1 MCPAIIAKNP
11 LVNPSGTNNVPVKIS
26 AMDTDAPNH
35 NNPLLNVDVL

>member
-11 LVNPSGTNNVPVKIS
+11 FAKPSGTNNVPVKIS
-26 AMDTDAPNH
+26 AIDTAAPNH